1 MSDLKLSDWMSDWM
15 SDWIDSGLGTIEKK
29 VPPYGFVIVNDNKYI
44 YSLKYYHLRELG
56 SIKYKIFFEQHKKKL

>member
-1 MSDLKLSDWMSDWM
+1 MV
-15 SDWIDSGLGTIEKK
+15 DWIDSGLGTIEKK